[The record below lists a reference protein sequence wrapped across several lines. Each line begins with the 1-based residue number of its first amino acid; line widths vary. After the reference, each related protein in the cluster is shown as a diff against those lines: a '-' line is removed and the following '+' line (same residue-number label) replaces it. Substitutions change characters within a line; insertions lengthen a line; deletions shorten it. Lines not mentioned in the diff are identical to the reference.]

1 MDKELEELDYELR
14 VQGLAEASS
23 FHKSGSGLELH
34 HAAAIGQLWYVR
46 FLVEKMHYNP
56 MQGDRKAYDFTA
68 FHVAAVTGNVQIF
81 KYFVTER
88 NCNPASPGPL
98 G

>member
-1 MDKELEELDYELR
+1 MATLFSSTLGSFGQLELEELDYELR

-56 MQGDRKAYDFTA
+56 MQGD
-68 FHVAAVTGNVQIF
+68 
-81 KYFVTER
+81 
-88 NCNPASPGPL
+88 
-98 G
+98 